1 MGLLK
6 DSSLSLD
13 NLIVYSKLQDLLS
26 ALIVQ
31 VDQHHESIAQLRVD
45 ADEAAERLDSQESGL
60 ELLRQDM
67 DKTKREMDASVAEM
81 KNSIKEQNRE
91 IQTLR
96 NDVDKKIEDMSTKMN
111 NFMEE
116 STNTLNEV
124 KAEIVVI
131 HSNIQGLG
139 LQQAALEKAQ
149 TKMKDE
155 INTTLEDKQQQID
168 AIIKTQEKA
177 AEKVDGLAQHLDD
190 TAKKLG
196 NVQETVDLHEKKLTG
211 EVQPKLRKL
220 SDGLDGV
227 RGNFEDEKTKSQQR
241 LNKVEADMTKRLEEL
256 RGTVAK
262 MPDPADFAA
271 LRQAVDRVEDAVK
284 NAKPGTPKDIDA
296 VLDVIKQKQGEQQQK
311 LTNEVKTLKAQ
322 MESFLDTGASG
333 TARCLSC
340 FSRRAQK
347 LPNIVVGT
355 DGKTYIKG
363 NQGENLGRL
372 NIPEMRGRMSPNSLA
387 RGRPPGGLSAST
399 GSI

>member
-196 NVQETVDLHEKKLTG
+196 NVQETVDLHEKKTYW
-211 EVQPKLRKL
+211 R
-220 SDGLDGV
+220 SSA
-227 RGNFEDEKTKSQQR
+227 KTSQ
-241 LNKVEADMTKRLEEL
+241 VE
-256 RGTVAK
+256 
-262 MPDPADFAA
+262 
-271 LRQAVDRVEDAVK
+271 
-284 NAKPGTPKDIDA
+284 
-296 VLDVIKQKQGEQQQK
+296 
-311 LTNEVKTLKAQ
+311 
-322 MESFLDTGASG
+322 
-333 TARCLSC
+333 
-340 FSRRAQK
+340 
-347 LPNIVVGT
+347 
-355 DGKTYIKG
+355 
-363 NQGENLGRL
+363 
-372 NIPEMRGRMSPNSLA
+372 
-387 RGRPPGGLSAST
+387 
-399 GSI
+399 